1 MPKGAA
7 LITGASS
14 GIGAELAKLC
24 AAGGYGLILVARN
37 GERLGELAG
46 SLAKAHGI
54 EARALVADLAD
65 PAAPQSIF
73 ERTRRDTVEILI
85 NNAGFGLRGPF
96 AETDWPAESRL
107 IQVNVT
113 ALVQLTKLFLP
124 EMLGRRSG
132 RILNVASTAAFVP
145 GPLMAMYYASK
156 AFVLSFYE
164 SVANENAMAGCRLPE
179 RGHRCDPHGVVSGAD
194 AHRVL
199 RGCRDRGFQTF
210 QGLQHGRG
218 RGGAHR
224 LPGHDGGQD
233 RGDRGSAQSLDDAGR
248 APGAAQPAGGRH
260 AAIEFERIRFH
271 AGTL

>member
-156 AFVLSFYE
+156 AFVLSFSE
-164 SVANENAMAGCRLPE
+164 SVANEVEGTGVTLTVVCPGPTRTGFSEAAGIADSKLFKGSSMGAEEVARIGYRAMMEGKTEAIAGARNRWMMRGARLAP
-179 RGHRCDPHGVVSGAD
+179 RSLLAAVTR
-194 AHRVL
+194 
-199 RGCRDRGFQTF
+199 
-210 QGLQHGRG
+210 
-218 RGGAHR
+218 R
-224 LPGHDGGQD
+224 LNS
-233 RGDRGSAQSLDDAGR
+233 SA
-248 APGAAQPAGGRH
+248 
-260 AAIEFERIRFH
+260 
-271 AGTL
+271 

>member
-37 GERLGELAG
+37 EERLGELAG
-46 SLAKAHGI
+46 SLARAHGI

-65 PAAPQSIF
+65 QAAPQSIF
-73 ERTRRDTVEILI
+73 ERTRGDTVEILI
-85 NNAGFGLRGPF
+85 NNAGFGLRGRF
-96 AETDWPAESRL
+96 AETDWPAEARL

-156 AFVLSFYE
+156 AFVLSFSE
-164 SVANENAMAGCRLPE
+164 SVANEVEGTGVTVTVLCPGPTRTAFSEAAGISDSKLFKGSSMGAEEVARIGYRAMMAGKTEVVAGARNRWMMRGARLAP
-179 RGHRCDPHGVVSGAD
+179 RSLLA
-194 AHRVL
+194 RVT
-199 RGCRDRGFQTF
+199 R
-210 QGLQHGRG
+210 
-218 RGGAHR
+218 R
-224 LPGHDGGQD
+224 LNS
-233 RGDRGSAQSLDDAGR
+233 SA
-248 APGAAQPAGGRH
+248 
-260 AAIEFERIRFH
+260 
-271 AGTL
+271 